1 MAPAQMRYQVFALAA
16 GIVLAACGTPSTPAV
31 TYQSYTYSCCAE
43 IAAGMLTWHPGQ
55 QVGLHWQP
63 QAGPPTPDNSPN
75 TLSLRVRITGPFK
88 SVDALKQAIS
98 QGQNPPGVRTID
110 AKTLAVNDRTA
121 NVPTSELDLP
131 ADLAPGYYNLEPT
144 VSSGGNSESGSSI
157 VTVQ

>member
-1 MAPAQMRYQVFALAA
+1 M
-16 GIVLAACGTPSTPAV
+16 
-31 TYQSYTYSCCAE
+31 E
-43 IAAGMLTWHPGQ
+43 
-55 QVGLHWQP
+55 P
-63 QAGPPTPDNSPN
+63 QAGPPTADNSPH
-75 TLSLRVRITGPFK
+75 TLSLRIRVTGPFK

>member
-1 MAPAQMRYQVFALAA
+1 MRTRLLALAA
-16 GIVLAACGTPSTPAV
+16 TAILAACGSPSTPAM
-31 TYQSYTYSCCAE
+31 TYQSYTYGCCAE
-43 IAAGMLTWHPGQ
+43 IAAGMLTWHAGQ
-55 QVGLHWQP
+55 QVALHWQP
-63 QAGPPTPDNSPN
+63 QAGPPTVDNSPH
-75 TLSLRVRITGPFK
+75 TLSLRIRITGPFQ